1 MKGRSVIASLTVLL
15 AACSMT
21 LSPEQSSKLDRE
33 YRPVVNTF
41 IPECIAAASGK
52 QPNYAAIRA
61 LGYTQRN
68 AMIGSGVY
76 LAPAGKGL
84 LSKEGIKLVP
94 GKGCFADH
102 DGISGVAMGGL
113 QETGQVWVRALEAA
127 GYQNTSS
134 NPSSFSFVANGVKMN
149 FYGTR
154 SDGTNTFSIR
164 KAD

>member
-15 AACSMT
+15 AACSMS

-41 IPECIAAASGK
+41 IPECIAAAS
-52 QPNYAAIRA
+52 
-61 LGYTQRN
+61 GYTQRN